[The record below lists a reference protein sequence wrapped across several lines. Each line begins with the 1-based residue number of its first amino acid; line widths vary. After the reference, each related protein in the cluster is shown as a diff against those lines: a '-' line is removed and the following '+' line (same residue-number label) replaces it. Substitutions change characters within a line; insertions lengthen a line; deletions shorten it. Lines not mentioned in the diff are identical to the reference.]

1 MTCAAMDLGELLEEL
16 EWADPAVPTE
26 AVAVHLGDPPEDPAE
41 CRRSC
46 RPPPGSGGRHR
57 RVRGSLPDR
66 RPRSARRRSGRRPT
80 GSGLGAAVMM
90 PAALCLLTTS
100 FRSGSDGPRAL
111 GVWGGVAGLASAVG
125 VFLGGVLT
133 DGPGS
138 RWVLEVNPPIAV
150 LSLFGIFAL
159 IPADASSDRTNGFD
173 VAGAFLITGSMLT
186 LVYTLVKAPDQGWS
200 DARTII
206 VLTAGAVLLIAFV
219 VVELASRNPLV
230 PLSIFRTPGLATADI
245 TQLVGVGGFVTMFFF
260 LTLYMQYVLGFSPL
274 RTGSAYL
281 GLALGVGVSA
291 GIVTGLIGQIGTRP
305 VIVAGA
311 LVTSVGPYLLSA
323 SPPTATT
330 LLTCCRAYWSSRSAS
345 LGSSSVRRPPPMQQ
359 FRVAGQPGGGARQL
373 LAADRRRVGAG
384 HLQRCPA
391 TSGRFS
397 CWRQP
402 FPGGVSGVPI
412 RRVRRSLCPARDC

>member
-1 MTCAAMDLGELLEEL
+1 
-16 EWADPAVPTE
+16 
-26 AVAVHLGDPPEDPAE
+26 
-41 CRRSC
+41 
-46 RPPPGSGGRHR
+46 
-57 RVRGSLPDR
+57 
-66 RPRSARRRSGRRPT
+66 
-80 GSGLGAAVMM
+80 MM

-311 LVTSVGPYLLSA
+311 LVTSVGPYLLSRIPA
-323 SPPTATT
+323 DGNYVADLLPGILVVAFGVAGVFVGTTTAANAAIPRRWPAWRRRSSTP
-330 LLTCCRAYWSSRSAS
+330 RSRSAARWRWPS
-345 LGSSSVRRPPPMQQ
+345 SALSGNLGAVQLLETAFSWGSFWCANSQSPSELMPSPRLLMLNRWLVATIQSISQISRSEKCRWSVSNVSGLMCLCSVSSV
-359 FRVAGQPGGGARQL
+359 AKSS
-373 LAADRRRVGAG
+373 AA
-384 HLQRCPA
+384 
-391 TSGRFS
+391 
-397 CWRQP
+397 
-402 FPGGVSGVPI
+402 
-412 RRVRRSLCPARDC
+412 RSLSSNRGLVR